1 MPTSRCDVVND
12 VQPRTGEAWAVSC
25 KKPFRANVLVWG
37 LPKSFTT
44 LEIRS
49 KFVDIGLA
57 SFVRGIVC
65 WEGDHVRLVLTH
77 KDSKGLTKAL
87 VGEVSSCLRKIGCR
101 CVLDEQVRKHCRS
114 ELLNIQCVNR
124 YEPLVQACDSD
135 EPMECLSGDEHV
147 RSGLDVQLVGD
158 RVRALGG
165 SVRDRRL
172 RVATWNFS
180 GLGSERKQKEIGEVL
195 DKNSIDVVAGQESWE
210 KEDTKIAVEGYKW
223 FGKPRGNQNSQRGE
237 GGVGFLVRE
246 CLVDE
251 VEFITDVH
259 YEESVWMKVRGGRG
273 SSAFYIRCVYMPTDC
288 TSSAS
293 IEGCYEKLKEDVLS
307 FKEKGRVV
315 LLGDFNARVG
325 KSVEMDDVIGMF
337 GEDTCNASGNRL
349 ISFLNEVELVVCNG
363 RSLVVEPEWTR
374 ARPTLKQMSIIDY
387 VITDGQLMAASGNV
401 QVDNTDI
408 GCSDHF
414 LVWMELGRIANR
426 SKKEKRVIRRWR
438 LDRFTN
444 EEVKVRYQEA
454 VKAAFPRALKI
465 RCKRA
470 LKDMS

>member
-1 MPTSRCDVVND
+1 M
-12 VQPRTGEAWAVSC
+12 
-25 KKPFRANVLVWG
+25 
-37 LPKSFTT
+37 
-44 LEIRS
+44 
-49 KFVDIGLA
+49 
-57 SFVRGIVC
+57 
-65 WEGDHVRLVLTH
+65 
-77 KDSKGLTKAL
+77 
-87 VGEVSSCLRKIGCR
+87 
-101 CVLDEQVRKHCRS
+101 
-114 ELLNIQCVNR
+114 
-124 YEPLVQACDSD
+124 
-135 EPMECLSGDEHV
+135 
-147 RSGLDVQLVGD
+147 
-158 RVRALGG
+158 
-165 SVRDRRL
+165 RL

-195 DKNSIDVVAGQESWE
+195 DKNSIDVVARQESWE

-273 SSAFYIRCVYMPTDC
+273 SSAFYIGCVYMPTDC

-374 ARPTLKQMSIIDY
+374 VRPTLKQMSIIDY
-387 VITDGQLMAASGNV
+387 VITDAQLMAASGNV
-401 QVDNTDI
+401 QVENTDI

-454 VKAAFPRALKI
+454 LKAEVHSFSESIKNKVHKGIKGHELVSGILHEWESIVNRVAKKEVGEKMIVCAEEIIIILSHLTNVRPASILV
-465 RCKRA
+465 
-470 LKDMS
+470 